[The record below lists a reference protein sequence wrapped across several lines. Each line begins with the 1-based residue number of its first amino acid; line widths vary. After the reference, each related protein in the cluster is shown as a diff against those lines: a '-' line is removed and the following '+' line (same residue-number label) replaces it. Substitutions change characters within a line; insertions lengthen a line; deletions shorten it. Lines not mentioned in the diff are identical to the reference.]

1 MAKSSKGSSWE
12 RSVCKFL
19 SKWITGKDKPY
30 LFWRGRMSGGLQTL
44 FGNEIGTDFSGD
56 IYPVGLEGRFLTDLF
71 SIECKNGYPKTSLD
85 LHFKYNKSDDFK
97 DFWTQTTNDAIK
109 SNKHPLLIF
118 KKKGLTV
125 QWLCISQAVYSKF
138 DKYLKNIRCIKIGW
152 VDLPDMYIFSMEE
165 FFENVTCEIFKKE
178 FELI

>member
-1 MAKSSKGSSWE
+1 MAKSSKGSQWE
-12 RSVCKFL
+12 RDVCKFM
-19 SKWITGKDKPY
+19 SKWVTGQEKPY
-30 LFWRGRMSGGLQTL
+30 LFWRGHGSGAMFTNNANVGQA
-44 FGNEIGTDFSGD
+44 FSGD
-56 IYPVGLEGRFLTDLF
+56 IYAVSEEGKFFTDLF

-97 DFWTQTTNDAIK
+97 DFWTQTTNDAEK
-109 SNKHPLLIF
+109 SSKFPLLIF

-125 QWLCISQAVYSKF
+125 QWLCISQEVYSKF
-138 DKYLKNIRCIKIGW
+138 DKYLGNIRCIKIGW

-165 FFENVTCEIFKKE
+165 FFENVTCEIFKRE